1 MKVFTFNFFD
11 REGNNESN
19 VILENFLA
27 GLNAKGTDTEVIDMC
42 EAHIENCKNCTD
54 EIGFISPHKCLQNDD
69 MNALYPKIEE
79 SDLWVFAFPYN
90 VCSSHSEVEN
100 LLDRFE
106 PIFSPLAKDNSQP
119 SSGKIVF
126 ISTCSCWDKAIY
138 APVLDEFKDFA
149 SVYNREFA
157 GAILRP
163 DFTPNVIESHY
174 KDTLTTIYN
183 AAKEAGNKLVELGS
197 IPNEVMEK
205 ISTTGLKR
213 EPVILEK

>member
-1 MKVFTFNFFD
+1 MKVFAFNFFGN
-11 REGNNESN
+11 EGNTESN
-19 VILENFLA
+19 IILDNFLS
-27 GLNAKGTDTEVIDMC
+27 GIDAKDTEVINMC
-42 EAHIENCKNCTD
+42 EVHVEKCKSCTK
-54 EIGFISPHKCLQNDD
+54 EMGFESPHKCLQNDD

-90 VCSSHSEVEN
+90 VCSSHTEVEN

-106 PIFSPLAKDNSQP
+106 PIFSPLVKDGSQP
-119 SSGKIVF
+119 SSGKVVF

-163 DFTPNVIESHY
+163 DFAPNNIENHY
-174 KDTLTTIYN
+174 QGALTAIYH
-183 AAKEAGNKLVELGS
+183 AAKDAGSKLVELGKIPADIIDS
-197 IPNEVMEK
+197 IS
-205 ISTTGLKR
+205 STVLKR
-213 EPVILEK
+213 EPVVFEK